1 MCEEEAC
8 GEPRMRP
15 SLARG
20 KGGQDGVGGHQQNFV
35 KKTRTRM
42 RCAGVK
48 DKWK

>member
-1 MCEEEAC
+1 MCQEEPC

-15 SLARG
+15 GLAGG
-20 KGGQDGVGGHQQNFV
+20 KGGQDGGEHQQNFV
-35 KKTRTRM
+35 KKTRIRIR